1 MTKQITN
8 GNRHTI
14 SDYNIN
20 HIFMDIV
27 ILANYIRI
35 WLMRDYGIKNAS
47 ISIHTEVAA
56 GLSRTTYEAVTAI
69 ILDFQSTS

>member
-1 MTKQITN
+1 
-8 GNRHTI
+8 
-14 SDYNIN
+14 
-20 HIFMDIV
+20 MDIV